1 MEDQNVGSY
10 VGSYH
15 DFALESFLWRRFE
28 NGIMNS

>member
-15 DFALESFLWRRFE
+15 DSLRNHFYEGDLKMES
-28 NGIMNS
+28 